1 MITELEYIYF
11 LVALLM
17 GFRLITW
24 VCKVDLFHQLW
35 EAIQKHGCSATAVT
49 AAHASFP
56 VHTLNKEETSI
67 PVRHKRANSQQVE
80 NLSKTG
86 YTLLSSLSSFFGAVM
101 KKKHWQ
107 FGKTLKGDVI
117 DIYYR
122 SVPLIRKLTYRSSC
136 CSNPTVV
143 RSLKAFWASS
153 VAGDITSSSVWQTET
168 DRRVVRETDSSIHSE
183 RHDTTTEKV
192 CDLSDPV
199 QVDTTLSQLP
209 LHNVSVI
216 SDELH
221 HWALANR

>member
-117 DIYYR
+117 VLYIL
-122 SVPLIRKLTYRSSC
+122 SQ
-136 CSNPTVV
+136 CSTHKKVNLPQFLLQQSNCGQITKSFLGFIC
-143 RSLKAFWASS
+143 RWRYNQLLSL
-153 VAGDITSSSVWQTET
+153 T
-168 DRRVVRETDSSIHSE
+168 DRDRQTGGQRDRQFYT
-183 RHDTTTEKV
+183 
-192 CDLSDPV
+192 
-199 QVDTTLSQLP
+199 
-209 LHNVSVI
+209 
-216 SDELH
+216 
-221 HWALANR
+221 